1 LPPRAK
7 LIAPSAACGNILQGQ
22 SFTREEGMAGQPSVR
37 SNTPMVRSLLR
48 IVVGFLF
55 FWHGFQKA
63 VAFSNGAHHS
73 YLMYAAC
80 FLELVGGFLI
90 FVGLFTS
97 PTAIVLSLEMAIA
110 YYLQH
115 FHKGRLPINNGGEL
129 AVLYCFI
136 FLYFFVA
143 GAGPVSIDSVFRKKS
158 G

>member
-1 LPPRAK
+1 
-7 LIAPSAACGNILQGQ
+7 
-22 SFTREEGMAGQPSVR
+22 MAGQAPAR
-37 SNTPMVRSLLR
+37 SSTPMVRSLLR

-63 VAFSNGAHHS
+63 VAFYNGAHLS
-73 YLMYAAC
+73 YWIYAALV
-80 FLELVGGFLI
+80 LELVGGFLI

-97 PTAIVLSLEMAIA
+97 TTALILSLEMAIA

-136 FLYFFVA
+136 FLYFF
-143 GAGPVSIDSVFRKKS
+143 
-158 G
+158 

>member
-1 LPPRAK
+1 
-7 LIAPSAACGNILQGQ
+7 
-22 SFTREEGMAGQPSVR
+22 MAGQAPTR
-37 SNTPMVRSLLR
+37 SSTPMVRSLLR

-63 VAFSNGAHHS
+63 VAFYNGAHLS
-73 YLMYAAC
+73 YWIYAAC
-80 FLELVGGFLI
+80 FLELVGGVLI

-143 GAGPVSIDSVFRKKS
+143 GAGPVSVDSVFRKKS